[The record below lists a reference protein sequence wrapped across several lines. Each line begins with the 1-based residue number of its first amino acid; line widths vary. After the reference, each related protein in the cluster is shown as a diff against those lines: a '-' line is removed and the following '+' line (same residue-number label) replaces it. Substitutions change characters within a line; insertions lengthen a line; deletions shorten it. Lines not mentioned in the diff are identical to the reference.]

1 MKVTGF
7 KNGATRLI
15 RAYTGLSVVIL
26 FLYVSLP
33 AFATDWQITGY
44 LPQNV
49 QAGRIGNKVTINGSF
64 SGYREDRKVKI
75 GTGNN
80 VAYDLS
86 SQIIVWTL
94 GQVKVVLP
102 QSLPAGQYWLAI
114 YTPDDQLIVKGPE
127 TFEVLK
133 VQEIQGIP
141 YKGGSKT
148 DMENLA
154 ELEIRKVMG
163 LPPRICAGKTYPISI
178 LVVNNGEGD
187 ATFNTC
193 TVGSTSLNCAGA
205 PVYNIKAKETKVI
218 HLNIK
223 PQKAFFSDGKWH
235 GKLFLGKVKGASDV
249 STIIQAGS
257 SPSAASD
264 CSFTV
269 NTSWT
274 SNPGM
279 AVGALFCDSNMRNH
293 LIKLEIKGSTECNK
307 VKEFI
312 KDIGI
317 KKEATGGG
325 TQGTKDK
332 SGKVRPGTMQ
342 MHPAK
347 PSEGPPRIKRPK
359 FRLNTR

>member
-1 MKVTGF
+1 MKVTGL
-7 KNGATRLI
+7 KKGVIRLF
-15 RAYTGLSVVIL
+15 RAYIGLPVVIL
-26 FLYVSLP
+26 FLCVGVS

-114 YTPDDQLIVKGPE
+114 YTPDDQLIVKGPQ

-141 YKGGSKT
+141 GTGGSKT
-148 DMENLA
+148 DTKNLA

-163 LPPRICAGKTYPISI
+163 LPPRICAGKAYPISI
-178 LVVNNGEGD
+178 VVVNNGKGD
-187 ATFNTC
+187 ASFKVC
-193 TVGSTSLNCAGA
+193 TVGSVPFSCPDV
-205 PVYNIKAKETKVI
+205 PVYKMKAKATKVI
-218 HLNIK
+218 SLTIK
-223 PQKAFFSDGKWH
+223 PDKTFISGGKWN
-235 GKLFLGKVKGASDV
+235 GKVFLGKVKRTNDV
-249 STIIQAGS
+249 STIMQAGS
-257 SPSAASD
+257 SPSARPD
-264 CSFTV
+264 CSVTV
-269 NTSWT
+269 STSWN
-274 SNPGM
+274 SSPGM

-307 VKEFI
+307 IKEFI
-312 KDIGI
+312 KGIGI
-317 KKEATGGG
+317 KKERGG
-325 TQGTKDK
+325 TQGTKGRD
-332 SGKVRPGTMQ
+332 GKERM
-342 MHPAK
+342 
-347 PSEGPPRIKRPK
+347 PRIRQVHPLESQEKGPSQE
-359 FRLNTR
+359 